1 MRKVFLGSLGQFL
14 ERDGVARK
22 TLVITVNSSPSSS
35 SSLHFFWLSISL
47 GSAFFFTLWC
57 LMKDAFLTLFLRA
70 KRYMNFKE
78 KEPLLYAQSRKVQKS
93 NPKFFVSHFTFNFVN
108 CFSKSPKVFIGWYL
122 SEICL
127 TCSTHH
133 LMTNYLFRGE
143 GRCSGETAPKWS
155 KAVVKKSRKNPKR
168 KGDISQFCSSS
179 FRRKEVWNPFFSD
192 NCPLK
197 STVPFTIAYPRCF
210 SYPY

>member
-35 SSLHFFWLSISL
+35 FLHFFLTLYLSWECI
-47 GSAFFFTLWC
+47 FFTLWC

-78 KEPLLYAQSRKVQKS
+78 KEPRKSESPKS

-108 CFSKSPKVFIGWYL
+108 CFSKRSPKVFIGWYL

-155 KAVVKKSRKNPKR
+155 KTVVKKES
-168 KGDISQFCSSS
+168 
-179 FRRKEVWNPFFSD
+179 
-192 NCPLK
+192 
-197 STVPFTIAYPRCF
+197 
-210 SYPY
+210 